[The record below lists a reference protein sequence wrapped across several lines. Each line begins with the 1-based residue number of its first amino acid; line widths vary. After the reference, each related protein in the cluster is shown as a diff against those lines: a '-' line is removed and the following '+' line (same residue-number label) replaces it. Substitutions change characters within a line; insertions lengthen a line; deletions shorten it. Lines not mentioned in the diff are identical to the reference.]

1 MHIQNL
7 ILKEIED
14 VYDELTP
21 VEKNI
26 ADFFLNTKNITDFSA
41 KAIADTLYVSEA
53 SLTRFAKK
61 CGYKGFREFIY
72 SLKISVEDAA
82 GNVNEMIQKVTS
94 SYQHILDKNLHLINE
109 TQMETLAFSVSKSK
123 RILIYGM
130 GISGIAAQEFKLR
143 LMRLGLLVD
152 AVTDSHLMKISSA
165 LVDENHLII
174 AMSISGKT
182 KELLNGIKIAKEHGA
197 YVVLLTAARNSDLLN
212 CCDEIIPVA
221 APKNFASGTLISPQ
235 FPLLIMLDMF
245 YTYYLRTDYAVKS
258 SIHTK
263 TMSALNINLDEIT
276 NEKTNKKE

>member
-94 SYQHILDKNLHLINE
+94 SYQHILDKIFILSMKHRWKHWPFPSQRAN
-109 TQMETLAFSVSKSK
+109 AFSYTGWESP
-123 RILIYGM
+123 
-130 GISGIAAQEFKLR
+130 
-143 LMRLGLLVD
+143 
-152 AVTDSHLMKISSA
+152 A
-165 LVDENHLII
+165 LPP
-174 AMSISGKT
+174 
-182 KELLNGIKIAKEHGA
+182 
-197 YVVLLTAARNSDLLN
+197 RNLSF
-212 CCDEIIPVA
+212 V
-221 APKNFASGTLISPQ
+221 
-235 FPLLIMLDMF
+235 
-245 YTYYLRTDYAVKS
+245 
-258 SIHTK
+258 
-263 TMSALNINLDEIT
+263 
-276 NEKTNKKE
+276 

>member
-1 MHIQNL
+1 
-7 ILKEIED
+7 
-14 VYDELTP
+14 
-21 VEKNI
+21 
-26 ADFFLNTKNITDFSA
+26 
-41 KAIADTLYVSEA
+41 
-53 SLTRFAKK
+53 
-61 CGYKGFREFIY
+61 
-72 SLKISVEDAA
+72 
-82 GNVNEMIQKVTS
+82 
-94 SYQHILDKNLHLINE
+94 
-109 TQMETLAFSVSKSK
+109 
-123 RILIYGM
+123 
-130 GISGIAAQEFKLR
+130 
-143 LMRLGLLVD
+143 MRLGLLVD